1 MSVSPAVQDLLDR
14 NKAIVPQF
22 QPLNLSLAA
31 GTKPLPMVAVVSC
44 TDPRGLP
51 EKIFGVTS
59 NEVFMLRANGGRIET
74 VFNDM
79 LALDHFFGVTDI
91 VILHHTDCGFSHMT
105 QSNIH
110 ADLQRRF
117 PEADPAYIDSL
128 PFRTI
133 DSLEQSVRGDI
144 QFIHN
149 SVLVKKELKDR
160 TVGFIVDI
168 NTGQLTQVQGIVA
181 DAPQ

>member
-1 MSVSPAVQDLLDR
+1 MSISPAVQDLLDR

-31 GTKPLPMVAVVSC
+31 GTKPLPMVAVISC

-79 LALDHFFGVTDI
+79 LALDHFF
-91 VILHHTDCGFSHMT
+91 DCGFSHMT

-117 PEADPAYIDSL
+117 PEADSAYIDSL

-133 DSLEQSVRGDI
+133 DSLEQIFRDDI

>member
-1 MSVSPAVQDLLDR
+1 MSISPAVQDLLDR

-31 GTKPLPMVAVVSC
+31 GTKPLPMVAV
-44 TDPRGLP
+44 
-51 EKIFGVTS
+51 
-59 NEVFMLRANGGRIET
+59 N
-74 VFNDM
+74 
-79 LALDHFFGVTDI
+79 
-91 VILHHTDCGFSHMT
+91 CGFSHMT

-133 DSLEQSVRGDI
+133 DRYAQLPLSRSAVLLNDI

-149 SVLVKKELKDR
+149 SVLVKKEPKDL

>member
-1 MSVSPAVQDLLDR
+1 MSISPAVQDLLDR

-31 GTKPLPMVAVVSC
+31 GTKPLPMVAV
-44 TDPRGLP
+44 
-51 EKIFGVTS
+51 
-59 NEVFMLRANGGRIET
+59 
-74 VFNDM
+74 
-79 LALDHFFGVTDI
+79 
-91 VILHHTDCGFSHMT
+91 DCGFSHMT

-110 ADLQRRF
+110 ADLQCRF
-117 PEADPAYIDSL
+117 PEADPAYVDSL

-133 DSLEQSVRGDI
+133 DSLEQSVRDDI

>member
-1 MSVSPAVQDLLDR
+1 MSISPAVQDLLDR

-31 GTKPLPMVAVVSC
+31 GTKPLPMVAVS
-44 TDPRGLP
+44 
-51 EKIFGVTS
+51 IF
-59 NEVFMLRANGGRIET
+59 
-74 VFNDM
+74 
-79 LALDHFFGVTDI
+79 
-91 VILHHTDCGFSHMT
+91 
-105 QSNIH
+105 IH
-110 ADLQRRF
+110 ADLQPRF

-133 DSLEQSVRGDI
+133 DSLEQSVRDDI

-149 SVLVKKELKDR
+149 SVLVKKELKDL

>member
-1 MSVSPAVQDLLDR
+1 MSISPAVQDLLDR

-31 GTKPLPMVAVVSC
+31 GTKPLPMVAVISC

-79 LALDHFFGVTDI
+79 SALDHFFGVTDI
-91 VILHHTDCGFSHMT
+91 VILHHTDLSMPTSNLGFPRL
-105 QSNIH
+105 I
-110 ADLQRRF
+110 RRISTRC
-117 PEADPAYIDSL
+117 PSALLIVQCSC
-128 PFRTI
+128 
-133 DSLEQSVRGDI
+133 SLEQSVRDDI

-149 SVLVKKELKDR
+149 SVLVKKELKDL

>member
-1 MSVSPAVQDLLDR
+1 MSISPAVQDLLDR

-31 GTKPLPMVAVVSC
+31 GTKPLPMVAV
-44 TDPRGLP
+44 
-51 EKIFGVTS
+51 
-59 NEVFMLRANGGRIET
+59 
-74 VFNDM
+74 
-79 LALDHFFGVTDI
+79 
-91 VILHHTDCGFSHMT
+91 DCGFSHMT

-133 DSLEQSVRGDI
+133 DSLEQSVRDDI

-149 SVLVKKELKDR
+149 SALVKKELKDR

>member
-1 MSVSPAVQDLLDR
+1 MSISPALQDLLDR

-31 GTKPLPMVAVVSC
+31 GTKPLPMVAV
-44 TDPRGLP
+44 
-51 EKIFGVTS
+51 
-59 NEVFMLRANGGRIET
+59 N
-74 VFNDM
+74 
-79 LALDHFFGVTDI
+79 
-91 VILHHTDCGFSHMT
+91 CGFSHMT

-117 PEADPAYIDSL
+117 PEADLAYIDSL

-133 DSLEQSVRGDI
+133 DRYAQLPLSRSAVLLSAMFLQSGANFRDDI

>member
-1 MSVSPAVQDLLDR
+1 MSISPAVQDLLDR

-31 GTKPLPMVAVVSC
+31 GTKPLPMVAV
-44 TDPRGLP
+44 
-51 EKIFGVTS
+51 
-59 NEVFMLRANGGRIET
+59 
-74 VFNDM
+74 
-79 LALDHFFGVTDI
+79 
-91 VILHHTDCGFSHMT
+91 DCGFSHMT

-128 PFRTI
+128 PFHTI
-133 DSLEQSVRGDI
+133 DSLEQSVRDDI

>member
-1 MSVSPAVQDLLDR
+1 MSISPAVQDLLDR

-31 GTKPLPMVAVVSC
+31 GTKPLPMVAV
-44 TDPRGLP
+44 
-51 EKIFGVTS
+51 
-59 NEVFMLRANGGRIET
+59 N
-74 VFNDM
+74 
-79 LALDHFFGVTDI
+79 
-91 VILHHTDCGFSHMT
+91 CGFSHMT

-133 DSLEQSVRGDI
+133 DSLEQSVRDDI

-149 SVLVKKELKDR
+149 SVLVKKELKDL

>member
-1 MSVSPAVQDLLDR
+1 MSISPAVQDLLDR

-31 GTKPLPMVAVVSC
+31 GTKPLPMVAVISC

-74 VFNDM
+74 VFNDI
-79 LALDHFFGVTDI
+79 F
-91 VILHHTDCGFSHMT
+91 
-105 QSNIH
+105 IH
-110 ADLQRRF
+110 ADLQPRF

-133 DSLEQSVRGDI
+133 DSLEQSVRDDI

-149 SVLVKKELKDR
+149 SVLVKKELKDL

>member
-1 MSVSPAVQDLLDR
+1 MSISPAVQGLLDR

-31 GTKPLPMVAVVSC
+31 GTKPLPMVAV
-44 TDPRGLP
+44 
-51 EKIFGVTS
+51 
-59 NEVFMLRANGGRIET
+59 
-74 VFNDM
+74 
-79 LALDHFFGVTDI
+79 
-91 VILHHTDCGFSHMT
+91 DCGFSHMT

-133 DSLEQSVRGDI
+133 DSLEQSVRDDI

-149 SVLVKKELKDR
+149 SVLVAKELKDR

-168 NTGQLTQVQGIVA
+168 NTGQLTQVQGRVA